1 LDGSKER
8 TLLFVTITDD
18 RDAGARR
25 MKIVKLEATES
36 PQPMPPR
43 MDEVDHAECRAIVQV
58 LDRIGDKWTVMVV
71 GTLAPGPIRF
81 NAILRRIS
89 GLSHRMLTLT
99 LRGLQRDGLVQR
111 RAYPTI
117 PPKVEY
123 ELTPMGRSLIEPL
136 HVMWQWA
143 QLHRPTIDAA
153 RAEFDAAP
161 ADEKESEA

>member
-1 LDGSKER
+1 
-8 TLLFVTITDD
+8 
-18 RDAGARR
+18 
-25 MKIVKLEATES
+25 MKIVKPEATES
-36 PQPMPPR
+36 APPTPPR
-43 MDEVDHAECRAIVQV
+43 MDEIDHAECRATVQV

-71 GTLAPGPIRF
+71 GVLAQGPIRF
-81 NAILRRIS
+81 NAILRQIS

-99 LRGLQRDGLVQR
+99 LRGLQRDGMVQR

-143 QLHRPTIDAA
+143 QQHRATIEAA
-153 RAEFDAAP
+153 RTEFDAAP
-161 ADEKESEA
+161 SAHEEPDP